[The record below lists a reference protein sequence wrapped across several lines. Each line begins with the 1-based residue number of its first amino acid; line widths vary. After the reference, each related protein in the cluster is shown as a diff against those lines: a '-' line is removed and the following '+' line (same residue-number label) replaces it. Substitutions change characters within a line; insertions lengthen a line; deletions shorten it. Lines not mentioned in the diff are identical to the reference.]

1 MSHILLLLSA
11 VLLLSSN
18 TMWLINLA
26 FSVKQSYIAN
36 TLCQNKDKPQM
47 QCKGKCY
54 LKKQLQQSEQNTR
67 HNTALLKEVNLD
79 VFGSI
84 QQLQLKQIPA
94 QLHLPYFTLLISPF

>member
-1 MSHILLLLSA
+1 
-11 VLLLSSN
+11 
-18 TMWLINLA
+18 MWLVNLA

-54 LKKQLQQSEQNTR
+54 LEKQLQQSEQNTR

-94 QLHLPYFTLLISPF
+94 QFIPALSYPTNQPLLTSGFMAAIFHPPPAQHT